1 MVIRVIKGIGTDI
14 IEIERIEK
22 AVNKVG
28 FLEKYFT
35 EAEQELFINRKG
47 SISTIASNFAIKEA
61 TSKVFGT
68 GFREVKLK
76 EIEILRD
83 ELGKPYIN
91 VFGKAKEIKET
102 LGIFSFH
109 VTTSHNKNDVV
120 AFVIGEGKN
129 E

>member
-1 MVIRVIKGIGTDI
+1 MIKGIGTDI